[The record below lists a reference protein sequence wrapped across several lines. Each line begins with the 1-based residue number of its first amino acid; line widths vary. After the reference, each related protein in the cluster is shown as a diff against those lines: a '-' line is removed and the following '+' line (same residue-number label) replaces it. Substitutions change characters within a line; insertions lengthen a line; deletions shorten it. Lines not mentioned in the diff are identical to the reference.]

1 MANMQSINERSNH
14 VDPETESPV
23 PSTEESKPDDED
35 FKITVKKLDRV
46 VRPRG
51 VLADG

>member
-1 MANMQSINERSNH
+1 MANTQSRSEPSNL
-14 VDPETESPV
+14 DDETEV
-23 PSTEESKPDDED
+23 STQITPEKPDDED
-35 FKITVKKLDRV
+35 FKITVKKLDTV